1 MAEVADSIL
10 LSIKQMLGGLDPT
23 YESAF
28 DTDIIIFINSALATL
43 TQLGVGPNEGYEI
56 TDDTQTWQDFI
67 GDDKRLNLVK
77 TFVYLDVKC
86 AFDPPRMSFVLE
98 ALKEKRDEHLWRLNH
113 WVDLDG
119 TTTDI

>member
-43 TQLGVGPNEGYEI
+43 TQLGVGPKEGYEI

-98 ALKEKRDEHLWRLNH
+98 ALKDKRDEHLWRLNH

>member
-43 TQLGVGPNEGYEI
+43 TQLGVGPKEGYEI

-86 AFDPPRMSFVLE
+86 VFDPPRMSFVLE
-98 ALKEKRDEHLWRLNH
+98 ALKDKRDEHLWRLNH

-119 TTTDI
+119 TTTDV

>member
-1 MAEVADSIL
+1 MPEVKDSIL

-23 YESAF
+23 YDSSF
-28 DTDIIIFINSALATL
+28 DTDIIIFINSSLATL
-43 TQLGVGPNEGYEI
+43 TQLGVGPIGGFEI
-56 TDDTQTWQDFI
+56 SDDQATWQDFI

-77 TFVYLDVKC
+77 TFVYLDVRC

-98 ALKEKRDEHLWRLNH
+98 ALKEKRDEQLWRLNH

-119 TTTDI
+119 TLTDV